1 MSCDCGQCKQHYKT
15 LGLTFGIPSEAEILE
30 AYKEGVKQWHPDLYE
45 NFATLRA
52 DAEEHFKE
60 IQIAYREIREHS
72 GGAADS
78 PSESTKESPREAPRE
93 SPRESPRD
101 PAWEVPRESP
111 ARGTYQRSA
120 EAPAISFGGA
130 RGCFVGPKFPPAAEE
145 IISRYLGKLGT
156 AIAIVD
162 LGGSF
167 NQFVLLAQL
176 GIVVRDARNI
186 VSLLWYKDLGEMNLI
201 EKHGKPSMWQ
211 NLVGGAAGSQAKQEL
226 EIGRNNGTLFFS
238 ISSQAEDSVKK
249 VIYDFLLNAKRQAQ
263 P

>member
-1 MSCDCGQCKQHYKT
+1 MSCDCAQCRQHYKT
-15 LGLTFGIPSEAEILE
+15 LGLTFGIPSESDIQE

-60 IQIAYREIREHS
+60 IQIAYREIKEHN
-72 GGAADS
+72 GGAADL
-78 PSESTKESPREAPRE
+78 PSESVRE
-93 SPRESPRD
+93 SPRETPRESAREY
-101 PAWEVPRESP
+101 PSEYPRESP
-111 ARGTYQRSA
+111 ARGTYERPA
-120 EAPAISFGGA
+120 ETPAISFGDA

-145 IISRYLGKLGT
+145 IISRYLGKLGM

-201 EKHGKPSMWQ
+201 EKHGKPNMWQ
-211 NLVGGAAGSQAKQEL
+211 SLVGGAAGSQPKIEL

-238 ISSQAEDSVKK
+238 VSSQAEDSVKK